1 MSVNLVAGWM
11 EKDAAGTVT
20 TEHELGSEVGE
31 TEFADVQDREMGIL
45 LRIRA
50 EVPRLDLVLAHL
62 NPVEVLD
69 ASDFGDR
76 LGHGS

>member
-1 MSVNLVAGWM
+1 MSVNLIARWVKKG
-11 EKDAAGTVT
+11 AAGTVT
-20 TEHELGSEVGE
+20 TEHELGSEIRE
-31 TEFADVQDREMGIL
+31 TVLADVQDREMGIL

-69 ASDFGDR
+69 ASNFRD
-76 LGHGS
+76 